1 MKKILTDIVWDIFIE
16 ETMSEQKAKEYVERL
31 EELTEDF
38 CYITYASMLEELNRE
53 NIGLDI
59 PFEGVNPLYNKK
71 KIKKKY
77 DGGAKKY
84 RGYN

>member
-1 MKKILTDIVWDIFIE
+1 MTMKKILTDIVWDIFIE

-38 CYITYASMLEELNRE
+38 CYITYSSMLEELNRE

-59 PFEGVNPLYNKK
+59 PFEGVNPIQNKK
-71 KIKKKY
+71 K
-77 DGGAKKY
+77 
-84 RGYN
+84 